1 MGISKD
7 QPPNA
12 IGYLCCPNKAW
23 CSMAAAGK
31 AWIWDF
37 GPETKS
43 DLAKC
48 KECDFLFMTIR
59 TKPNARAGRAQDRK
73 SGKPGNRGGSGRSTS
88 AEEVKPKHV
97 QPTPKRKATTPSRQ
111 PPTVEA
117 ILQKLQ
123 ELTSEGMSFEE
134 AAKQIKDPP
143 AVSTNA
149 IVEPSADE
157 LKKLENLIDSFQK
170 KIVSGIKYTDSLNT
184 KLAEGYKK
192 LGEFKAQQD
201 LAKASYEHMCEEL
214 ALKSHQPTTASAVSE
229 AAGFDVIEWPA
240 DFTNLPRDAK
250 QRVIDFQLERITKL
264 QTFLDTQ
271 DYVDPHVI
279 MDTGDIAEEV
289 DANAIADICPDF
301 LDAGL
306 DTDQVAQFDRASSF
320 NGPNRVAPYAGT
332 PSNTPCPEDEEQAR
346 NLIQELALGSE
357 MWGPDGSHR
366 PAGPDGPNLAAQSST
381 ERQLG

>member
-7 QPPNA
+7 QPPKA

-23 CSMAAAGK
+23 CSMASAGK

-59 TKPNARAGRAQDRK
+59 TKPIARTGRANNR
-73 SGKPGNRGGSGRSTS
+73 GKPGNRGGSGRSTS
-88 AEEVKPKHV
+88 TEGVKPRHV
-97 QPTPKRKATTPSRQ
+97 QPTPKRKATTPNKQ

-117 ILQKLQ
+117 ILQKLHD
-123 ELTSEGMSFEE
+123 LTSEGMSFEE
-134 AAKQIKDPP
+134 AANLIKNPP
-143 AVSTNA
+143 AESTNA
-149 IVEPSADE
+149 MVEPSADE

-192 LGEFKAQQD
+192 LGELKAQQD
-201 LAKASYEHMCEEL
+201 VAKASYEQMCEEL
-214 ALKSHQPTTASAVSE
+214 ALKSQQPNTA
-229 AAGFDVIEWPA
+229 AAAATGLEVIEWPA
-240 DFTNLPRDAK
+240 DFAHLPREAK
-250 QRVIDFQLERITKL
+250 QRVIDSQLERINKL
-264 QTFLDTQ
+264 QTFLDTNE
-271 DYVDPHVI
+271 DVNPHLN
-279 MDTGDIAEEV
+279 MDTDDTAQEAEDNASLDELPDLP
-289 DANAIADICPDF
+289 DADPVSEQA
-301 LDAGL
+301 
-306 DTDQVAQFDRASSF
+306 AQYDRASSF
-320 NGPNRVAPYAGT
+320 TGPNRVAPYAGT
-332 PSNTPCPEDEEQAR
+332 PSTPCPEDEENAR
-346 NLIQELALGSE
+346 TLIQQLALGSE

-366 PAGPDGPNLAAQSST
+366 PAGPEGPSAAQSST